1 MEKINIKNK
10 LEELL
15 KKIPKF
21 FEPSEL
27 AYYSAHCKNEQQIRD
42 RIAWELHK
50 DITKQYGDLY
60 VVRREWAPKDKE
72 LCKNRVDLAILKMEF
87 KTEKQDNND
96 EKLVE
101 RIEKVIALIEFK
113 AHSIARPEPSF
124 YCYEFKRDVEK
135 MLKLKDKVSICES
148 AELFYVF
155 LETGQAKK
163 ADKYHSVLGFS
174 QYQTSKCVY
183 CNGAQD
189 NNYLDTI
196 ESHWEAFNKGEYE
209 VEYEGKHLQ
218 PISIPNPKAIEIGEA
233 FGYTQYVSPLVIG
246 PLEYALD

>member
-1 MEKINIKNK
+1 MEKGYVKTQLQDLLNRI
-10 LEELL
+10 LEL
-15 KKIPKF
+15 
-21 FEPSEL
+21 FEPDEL

-42 RIAWELHK
+42 KIAWKLHLA
-50 DITKQYGDLY
+50 ITQDKKYGDRF
-60 VVRREWAPKDKE
+60 VVRREWAPEDHRE
-72 LCKNRVDLAILKMEF
+72 SRVDLAILEMDSNK
-87 KTEKQDNND
+87 EK
-96 EKLVE
+96 V
-101 RIEKVIALIEFK
+101 EKVIALIEFK
-113 AHSIARPEPSF
+113 AHSIARPERAF
-124 YCYEFKRDVEK
+124 YCSEFKRDVEK
-135 MLKLKDKVSICES
+135 MLKLKDKVSICKS
-148 AELFYVF
+148 AELFFVF

-189 NNYLDTI
+189 NYYLDAI
-196 ESHWEAFNKGEYE
+196 KSHWEAFNKGEYE

-218 PISIPNPKAIEIGEA
+218 PISIPDPKAIEIGEA